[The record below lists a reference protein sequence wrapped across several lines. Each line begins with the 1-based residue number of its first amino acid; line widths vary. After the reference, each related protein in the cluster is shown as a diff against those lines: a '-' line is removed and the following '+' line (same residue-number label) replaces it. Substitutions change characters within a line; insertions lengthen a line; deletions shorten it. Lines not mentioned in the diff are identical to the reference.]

1 MLKYV
6 IPLADSNL
14 FRNFVSEIR
23 NSSDNNKKK
32 QLYDYD
38 KKSI

>member
-14 FRNFVSEIR
+14 FRNFATEIS
-23 NSSDNNKKK
+23 NSADNNN
-32 QLYDYD
+32 
-38 KKSI
+38 